1 MTTWHPVLLRASGDG
16 KGYQPM
22 VEPTPWHVAWGQLYD
37 KLLDRF
43 GEDLKLSFTR
53 SIPVLKG
60 TVPAYTSQRTIQRQM
75 ALDIQE
81 SAAMHSN
88 TKEVMNDVDNR
99 LETPSSASDGDGKQ
113 ECEMQAR
120 DPGFETRSA
129 STATLH
135 RLDISPAP
143 SSSLT
148 ARRSDG
154 SSKSEDVTLRI
165 LCPIAFVGAMIGR
178 KGENIR
184 RMRRETSSEI
194 VIEDSVAGSDD
205 RVVRIS
211 LCKDSPLHSS
221 SSGGDALVAV
231 VDSLCD
237 IRAESLHGSVM
248 GSEDEMH
255 DRSPSPVS
263 MNRDMDIR
271 MVDGHSSL
279 GDACEVRLLVDTSQ
293 VGSLVAKLELQ
304 SKVSWRRQAHTSSD
318 AKGNY
323 HSCAWVSDEMI
334 QVTGATRQCFLCSE
348 EDCLAS
354 ELHPPRHQRSH
365 RKRMLLAHAS
375 TGDLQYLHNSV
386 TKTYNDYTQSMFP
399 GAPGMSMD
407 TVFRLLVPADRAGN
421 IIGRGGDH
429 IQRIRHETG
438 ARIKVYGS
446 ADDVE
451 DRLIC
456 VYSSEDANSNYCAA
470 QDALV
475 RCAISLNS
483 DEGSSR
489 NHVVRLLAPQVSI
502 GAVLGRKGATV
513 MQLRQETGAS
523 IRVLAVEA
531 PLAAA
536 AAVAIGG
543 GEPGGDEIIQ
553 IEGALHQCIVALR
566 GVATLLRGWH
576 IRRTITATPRA
587 VTTITL
593 APGLLAQSL
602 AMGAANGGLV
612 AVPVTAAGSGAPAA
626 YATVAHGSFPASPS
640 VLWRQLTGTRVH
652 LPTGQSPDG
661 LRTLEISGPEESC
674 QAAHTLVNQFLAVG
688 QCPPAMPE
696 HQSGAM
702 VFMEEA
708 EISPESASPG
718 HWSPHE
724 TIDSD
729 NAFA

>member
-1 MTTWHPVLLRASGDG
+1 
-16 KGYQPM
+16 
-22 VEPTPWHVAWGQLYD
+22 
-37 KLLDRF
+37 
-43 GEDLKLSFTR
+43 
-53 SIPVLKG
+53 
-60 TVPAYTSQRTIQRQM
+60 
-75 ALDIQE
+75 
-81 SAAMHSN
+81 
-88 TKEVMNDVDNR
+88 
-99 LETPSSASDGDGKQ
+99 
-113 ECEMQAR
+113 
-120 DPGFETRSA
+120 
-129 STATLH
+129 
-135 RLDISPAP
+135 
-143 SSSLT
+143 
-148 ARRSDG
+148 
-154 SSKSEDVTLRI
+154 
-165 LCPIAFVGAMIGR
+165 
-178 KGENIR
+178 
-184 RMRRETSSEI
+184 
-194 VIEDSVAGSDD
+194 
-205 RVVRIS
+205 
-211 LCKDSPLHSS
+211 
-221 SSGGDALVAV
+221 
-231 VDSLCD
+231 
-237 IRAESLHGSVM
+237 
-248 GSEDEMH
+248 
-255 DRSPSPVS
+255 
-263 MNRDMDIR
+263 
-271 MVDGHSSL
+271 
-279 GDACEVRLLVDTSQ
+279 
-293 VGSLVAKLELQ
+293 
-304 SKVSWRRQAHTSSD
+304 
-318 AKGNY
+318 
-323 HSCAWVSDEMI
+323 
-334 QVTGATRQCFLCSE
+334 
-348 EDCLAS
+348 
-354 ELHPPRHQRSH
+354 
-365 RKRMLLAHAS
+365 
-375 TGDLQYLHNSV
+375 
-386 TKTYNDYTQSMFP
+386 
-399 GAPGMSMD
+399 
-407 TVFRLLVPADRAGN
+407 
-421 IIGRGGDH
+421 
-429 IQRIRHETG
+429 
-438 ARIKVYGS
+438 
-446 ADDVE
+446 VE

-640 VLWRQLTGTRVH
+640 VLWRYRLTNLQAGAVIGKGGHHVTQIRQLTGTRVH

>member
-1 MTTWHPVLLRASGDG
+1 MTVDG
-16 KGYQPM
+16 G
-22 VEPTPWHVAWGQLYD
+22 V
-37 KLLDRF
+37 RF
-43 GEDLKLSFTR
+43 GVCMNLYKDVEK
-53 SIPVLKG
+53 VLPSGVLGVVEGDDVAATKG
-60 TVPAYTSQRTIQRQM
+60 W
-75 ALDIQE
+75 
-81 SAAMHSN
+81 
-88 TKEVMNDVDNR
+88 
-99 LETPSSASDGDGKQ
+99 GGG
-113 ECEMQAR
+113 C
-120 DPGFETRSA
+120 
-129 STATLH
+129 
-135 RLDISPAP
+135 
-143 SSSLT
+143 SSLG
-148 ARRSDG
+148 ASMDSFDGFVVLQDG

-293 VGSLVAKLELQ
+293 VGSLVGKAGATIKGIMEETGAHVRVMPKGELP
-304 SKVSWRRQAHTSSD
+304 
-318 AKGNY
+318 
-323 HSCAWVSDEMI
+323 SCAWVSDEMI
-334 QVTGATRQCFLCSE
+334 QVTGARDNVSCALRKIA
-348 EDCLAS
+348 LHL
-354 ELHPPRHQRSH
+354 ELHPPRHRGSH

-386 TKTYNDYTQSMFP
+386 TKTYNDYAQSMFP

-640 VLWRQLTGTRVH
+640 VLWRYRLTNLQAGAVIGKGGHHVTQIRQLTGTRVH